1 MSEVINALP
10 LLIVGLSFT
19 TVGVLKIYG
28 RTKGIIGG
36 GGKPASV
43 RLLGSCPTW
52 SRSVNL
58 ILTWLIFAIGVA
70 TLIAAVVT
78 MLMR

>member
-1 MSEVINALP
+1 MDAVLHALP

-19 TVGVLKIYG
+19 TIGVLKIYG

-36 GGKPASV
+36 GGKPVSA

-52 SRSVNL
+52 SKSVNL
-58 ILTWLIFAIGVA
+58 MLTWLIFAIGIA
-70 TLIAAVVT
+70 TLIAALAS
-78 MLMR
+78 MLTR